1 MSTYCRVLP
10 CAVRFMLT
18 GDVWRVQVRAD
29 LLESVE
35 ACRAALPPAGTV
47 VAAAGNDNG
56 AGSSTVR
63 MGMFPS

>member
-35 ACRAALPPAGTV
+35 ACRAAF
-47 VAAAGNDNG
+47 AAGRDRR
-56 AGSSTVR
+56 SSCWQ
-63 MGMFPS
+63 